1 MKFTKFSLLAL
12 LPILLAGATA
22 CASGPDARAGT
33 LSGIIDEVRVGRSCA
48 ARIAKQYGL
57 VQNANAVKYLNNVA
71 GGMGALSRP
80 ELSFLVGV
88 LDSNEVNVFAC
99 PGGYLFITK
108 GAIAKL
114 GDEAELAF
122 ALGVGVGH
130 VALRNM
136 SQYTVGVTPRNVES
150 AVDDLVPVLTE
161 KGLGSSAVAAADQAA
176 LVYLSTL
183 GYEISAASR
192 AIEKLSAGGSAY
204 GKLHP
209 AAASRASALGEFATT
224 NGLRAG
230 ATNNEARY
238 RASLG
243 RL

>member
-1 MKFTKFSLLAL
+1 MKLNKLLLSAF
-12 LPILLAGATA
+12 LPAVLSGAAA

-48 ARIAKQYGL
+48 ARLAKQYGL
-57 VQNANAVKYLNNVA
+57 AQNANAVKYLNNVA
-71 GGMGALSRP
+71 GGMGALARP
-80 ELSFLVGV
+80 ELTFLVGV
-88 LDSNEVNVFAC
+88 LDTNEVNVFAC

-150 AVDDLVPVLTE
+150 AVDDLVPALTE
-161 KGLGSSAVAAADQAA
+161 KGLGSSAVSAADQAA

-183 GYEISAASR
+183 GYELSAGAR
-192 AIEKLSAGGSAY
+192 AVEKLSAGDSAY
-204 GKLHP
+204 AKLHP
-209 AAASRASALGEFATT
+209 AAASRAAALSEFATA

-230 ATNNEARY
+230 ASNNQARF